1 MLGACRDLGI
11 SKNAGKDILEHLVFC
26 VVEVATSQLQ
36 GLDVLINKA
45 FKRRWGGDGE
55 RTKAYYKLH
64 FKKQCSKKKSCSCS
78 SEEVDHLTTFP
89 SFFFFN
95 LKKFWEF
102 LWWCSGNQSN

>member
-45 FKRRWGGDGE
+45 FKRRWGAEMGE
-55 RTKAYYKLH
+55 GQRLIINFTLKSNAA
-64 FKKQCSKKKSCSCS
+64 KKSHAA
-78 SEEVDHLTTFP
+78 VQVRKWIT
-89 SFFFFN
+89 
-95 LKKFWEF
+95 
-102 LWWCSGNQSN
+102 